1 MPEESA
7 ARQFITAAFGAW
19 QRAGNPFV
27 VLRNYENLPQATAND
42 IDVLVEPDQ
51 RRQAEQ
57 VLIRTAG
64 ECGYKL
70 HLRAEYAT
78 LALYF
83 SAVESRSQIHFDLFA
98 GFTWRGIPFLDSEPF
113 LQSKIQRASFF
124 VPHPAHES
132 ACNLLS
138 SLVYTGKLK
147 GKYQASISAGFSN
160 HPETARTLLGKTY
173 GSILAKRIVDAAIAG
188 RWAEIESLAGVV
200 RATAVRRRLASRPF
214 CTLTAA
220 ASDASRVV
228 HRYFHPP
235 GRAVVLCGPDGCG
248 KSTVGPSV
256 VDGLAR
262 TFSPD
267 KGTQFHWKPAIFS
280 ARRQATRGPSTT
292 PHSKPPRNALIS
304 LVYFKI
310 HWLEFFLGWH
320 LRVRPKLFRGGL
332 VLIDRWY
339 YDFFV
344 DQRRYRL
351 RVPNLMVRLGL
362 AVLPKPDLVF
372 LLDAPPEVLRQRK
385 QEVPEVETRR
395 QREAYLNLVQTLP
408 NGVVVDASQPPD
420 RVAGD
425 ICRKILERMA
435 AQIAEP

>member
-1 MPEESA
+1 MSEEAA
-7 ARQFITAAFGAW
+7 ARHFITAAFDAW
-19 QRAGNPFV
+19 QRAGIPFV
-27 VLRNYENLPQATAND
+27 VLRNYEKLPQATTND
-42 IDVLVEPDQ
+42 IDVLVEPGQ
-51 RRQAEQ
+51 RRHAEQ

-64 ECGYKL
+64 ECGYRL
-70 HLRAEYAT
+70 HLRAEYAP

-83 SAVESRSQIHFDLFA
+83 SVAKFQSQIHFDLFG
-98 GFTWRGIPFLDSEPF
+98 GFGWRGIPYLDYQPF
-113 LQSKIQRASFF
+113 MQSKVPRETFF

-132 ACNLLS
+132 ACSLFS

-147 GKYQASISAGFSN
+147 SKYQASISANFAA
-160 HPETARTLLGKTY
+160 HPKTTR
-173 GSILAKRIVDAAIAG
+173 ILLAKHYGLNLAAQIVDAAIAG
-188 RWAEIESLAGVV
+188 RWTEIESLTGTV
-200 RATAVRRRLASRPF
+200 RAAVVRRRFASCPLRA
-214 CTLTAA
+214 LKEAV
-220 ASDASRVV
+220 SDVKRLV
-228 HRYFHPP
+228 HRFFHSP

-248 KSTVGPSV
+248 KSTVGPAL

-267 KGTQFHWKPAIFS
+267 KGAQFHWKPAVFS
-280 ARRQATRGPSTT
+280 AQRQATRGPATD
-292 PHSKPPRNALIS
+292 PHSRPPRNALVS
-304 LVYFKI
+304 VLSFAF

-351 RVPNLMVRLGL
+351 RVPKFLVRLGL
-362 AVLPKPDLVF
+362 TLLPKPDLVF

-385 QEVPEVETRR
+385 QEVPEAETRR

-408 NGVVVDASQPPD
+408 NGIVIDASQPPE

-425 ICRKILERMA
+425 ICHKVLERMA
-435 AQIAEP
+435 AQISKP